1 MRRLLVL
8 YSGALLLA
16 FLAGGCGEGEVASGA
31 QVSVYAAAPLCGEA
45 REALQEAGGEADEIE
60 VRLVCLPPA
69 ERRGAADLAVAG
81 ADARRATEDSSA
93 VAFLE
98 APSRVAKFTHS
109 IVESADL
116 AWVETGSAAATMRQV
131 LRALEDRGSSTPRSV
146 VLDQVG

>member
-8 YSGALLLA
+8 CSSALLV
-16 FLAGGCGEGEVASGA
+16 FLVVGCGEGEVASGA
-31 QVSVYAAAPLCGEA
+31 RVSVYAAAPLCGEA
-45 REALQEAGGEADEIE
+45 RAALREAGGKADDLA
-60 VRLVCLPPA
+60 VRLVCPLPIQKK
-69 ERRGAADLAVAG
+69 GGADLAVAG

-98 APSRVAKFTHS
+98 APSAAAEFTRS

-116 AWVETGSAAATMRQV
+116 AWVKAGSGATAMRRV
-131 LRALEDRGSSTPRSV
+131 LRALEERGSSTPRSA